1 MLVIGVNFAWSLA
14 YDLAIWLLFVNAKA
28 LKSISHHFV
37 SERPIF
43 IENVHQSKGDGGCG
57 H

>member
-1 MLVIGVNFAWSLA
+1 MLVIGVSFAWSLA
-14 YDLAIWLLFVNAKA
+14 YDLVIWLLYTKA
-28 LKSISHHFV
+28 LKSIPHHFV